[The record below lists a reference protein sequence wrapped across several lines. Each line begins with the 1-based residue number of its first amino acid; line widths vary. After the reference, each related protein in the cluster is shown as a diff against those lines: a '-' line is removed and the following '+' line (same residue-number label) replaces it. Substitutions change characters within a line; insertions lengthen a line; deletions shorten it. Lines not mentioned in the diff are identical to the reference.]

1 MFLTCGMVPAATTMD
16 YKGDF
21 QAGYQEIDG
30 ISLGY
35 LQING
40 TRMFALTQVFSDL
53 FKDIPRAT
61 VSKKMESLKIQSRRC
76 DLKELRTL
84 KAIQSVPMRAVKCS
98 LISKTDLEALCTSC
112 KALAPRKRK
121 RKRKCKRRDPGDLF
135 NRPRLLPPYGASD
148 SAFRASVGASC
159 AKRDALLGGPFAREY
174 EKAAQSLKS
183 YNRSEREQL
192 LAGVLSSYP
201 GDLQLLHSAV
211 RAHGTDPPPGEPDAG
226 RTKRSA
232 CGCLAKE
239 RAPSAPFAG
248 SKRQGT
254 SAGYSSD
261 SDSSG
266 ASSPGSSSDS
276 SEEEDDDEDEE
287 SSCSSE
293 EGSSSGSESSSL
305 CSGDSV
311 QSTRYRQAALPRIPS
326 QPASSP
332 AFPGVAKALRPD
344 PNLLFWA
351 RTLRASTLESFK
363 PVATGASKEPQQEE
377 PEPRLKEKP
386 RNAPTSPVRSSSP
399 REGPQP
405 KNGGFQEAS
414 ESCVQQEE
422 AQEDLSKDSDS
433 LSSREDLRVG
443 EADKAEESDLQN
455 DSKEGLGREAH
466 FDRLIRQSKLW
477 CYAKGFNVDG
487 KGLRKAEH
495 AKGSS
500 SASKAGLFSLVN
512 KPLKGGSDLERNTKR
527 SRIEQAKGRPPKI
540 PRKTTTKKGTIPPC
554 KRLLST
560 TNPAPAR
567 NPFTLAR
574 NPFTLMGTFPCTP
587 ALVIG
592 SDGDLCPASSL
603 CVKDSCTLSKTHPL
617 WTWQLGGSAIPVPPS
632 LKFRGCSL
640 DYL

>member
-1 MFLTCGMVPAATTMD
+1 MLPVAAANTMD
-16 YKGDF
+16 YNGEF

-121 RKRKCKRRDPGDLF
+121 RKKKSKRREPGDLF
-135 NRPRLLPPYGASD
+135 SRPRLLSEYGASD
-148 SAFRASVGASC
+148 SAFRANVGAGC
-159 AKRDALLGGPFAREY
+159 AKRDVLLGDPFARGY
-174 EKAAQSLKS
+174 EKAAPPARG
-183 YNRSEREQL
+183 YPRAVRGHL
-192 LAGVLSSYP
+192 LAGVLGAYP
-201 GDLQLLHSAV
+201 ADLQLLHSAA
-211 RAHGTDPPPGEPDAG
+211 RAHGTGGPRPGEPAAG
-226 RTKRSA
+226 RPKRSA
-232 CGCLAKE
+232 CGCPSKKG
-239 RAPSAPFAG
+239 RSAPFAG

-261 SDSSG
+261 SESSG
-266 ASSPGSSSDS
+266 ASSPATSSDS
-276 SEEEDDDEDEE
+276 SEEDDDEEDDED
-287 SSCSSE
+287 SSCSTD

-311 QSTRYRQAALPRIPS
+311 QSTRYRQAALPRLPPQPTGS
-326 QPASSP
+326 QAL
-332 AFPGVAKALRPD
+332 PGVAKALRPD
-344 PNLLFWA
+344 ANLLFWA
-351 RTLRASTLESFK
+351 RTLRATTLETFV
-363 PVATGASKEPQQEE
+363 PVPPNAPKEPRYEE
-377 PEPRLKEKP
+377 PEPRVRREAGSPPGGCPADPSSPSPPLRNGPFTDASPP
-386 RNAPTSPVRSSSP
+386 RAPDSEEEDLAETASASLGSSSREALSLGAPVKPEGDSTP
-399 REGPQP
+399 REDS
-405 KNGGFQEAS
+405 QEAS
-414 ESCVQQEE
+414 
-422 AQEDLSKDSDS
+422 
-433 LSSREDLRVG
+433 
-443 EADKAEESDLQN
+443 
-455 DSKEGLGREAH
+455 GREAQ

-487 KGLRKAEH
+487 KGLRRAEQ

-500 SASKAGLFSLVN
+500 STPKAGLLGLAN
-512 KPLKGGSDLERNTKR
+512 KPLKGGNDLERNAKR
-527 SRIEQAKGRPPKI
+527 RRAEQERQARGRPPKI
-540 PRKTTTKKGTIPPC
+540 PRKTSKKGASPPC

-560 TNPAPAR
+560 IPAP
-567 NPFTLAR
+567 AR

-587 ALVIG
+587 ALVVG

-603 CVKDSCTLSKTHPL
+603 CVKDSCALAKTHPL
-617 WTWQLGGSAIPVPPS
+617 WTWQLGGNAVPVPPS
-632 LKFRGCSL
+632 LKFRGYGFE
-640 DYL
+640 DV

>member
-1 MFLTCGMVPAATTMD
+1 MFLTCGLVPAAAAAAATMD
-16 YKGDF
+16 YNGDF
-21 QAGYQEIDG
+21 QAGFQEIDG

-98 LISKTDLEALCTSC
+98 LISKTDLEALRTSC

-121 RKRKCKRRDPGDLF
+121 RKRKTKRRDPGDLF
-135 NRPRLLPPYGASD
+135 SRPRLLPAYSASD
-148 SAFRASVGASC
+148 SAFRANVGAGC
-159 AKRDALLGGPFAREY
+159 AKRDALLAGPFSRAY
-174 EKAAQSLKS
+174 EKAAPPAKS
-183 YNRSEREQL
+183 YNRSGRGQL
-192 LAGVLSSYP
+192 LAGVLSAYP

-211 RAHGTDPPPGEPDAG
+211 RAHGTGQPASEPDAG
-226 RTKRSA
+226 RAKRSA
-232 CGCLAKE
+232 CGCLSKKG
-239 RAPSAPFAG
+239 RSASFAS

-266 ASSPGSSSDS
+266 ASSLASSSDS
-276 SEEEDDDEDEE
+276 SEDEDDEDDEDDDD

-311 QSTRYRQAALPRIPS
+311 QSTRYRQAALPRIPP
-326 QPASSP
+326 QPASSQGL
-332 AFPGVAKALRPD
+332 PGVAKALRPD

-363 PVATGASKEPQQEE
+363 PVLASAPKE
-377 PEPRLKEKP
+377 PEPRVKQE
-386 RNAPTSPVRSSSP
+386 ATSSPVSPARPSSP
-399 REGPQP
+399 SDGPQP
-405 KNGGFQEAS
+405 KNGGFREAS
-414 ESCVQQEE
+414 ESYVQER
-422 AQEDLSKDSDS
+422 EDFSKDADS
-433 LSSREDLRVG
+433 LSSREEFHVDQP
-443 EADKAEESDLQN
+443 DKAEEAALQQ
-455 DSKEGLGREAH
+455 DSQEGSGREAQ

-487 KGLRKAEH
+487 KGLRRAEQ

-500 SASKAGLFSLVN
+500 STPKGGLLSLASK
-512 KPLKGGSDLERNTKR
+512 PLEGGSDLERNAKR
-527 SRIEQAKGRPPKI
+527 RRVEQERQARGRPPKI
-540 PRKTTTKKGTIPPC
+540 PRKTTKKGATPPC
-554 KRLLST
+554 KRLLNTS
-560 TNPAPAR
+560 PAPV
-567 NPFTLAR
+567 R

-587 ALVIG
+587 ALVVG

-603 CVKDSCTLSKTHPL
+603 CVKDSCVLSKTHPL
-617 WTWQLGGSAIPVPPS
+617 WTWQLGGNAIPVPPS
-632 LKFRGCSL
+632 LKFRGYSL
-640 DYL
+640 EDF

>member
-1 MFLTCGMVPAATTMD
+1 MVPASAASTMD
-16 YKGDF
+16 YNGDF

-53 FKDIPRAT
+53 FKGIPRAT

-112 KALAPRKRK
+112 KALAPRRRK
-121 RKRKCKRRDPGDLF
+121 RKRKNKRREPGDPF
-135 NRPRLLPPYGASD
+135 NRPRLLPAYSASD
-148 SAFRASVGASC
+148 STFRANVGAGC
-159 AKRDALLGGPFAREY
+159 TKRDALLAAPFSRGY
-174 EKAAQSLKS
+174 EKAAPTPKS
-183 YNRSEREQL
+183 YNRSGRGQL
-192 LAGVLSSYP
+192 LAGVLSAYP
-201 GDLQLLHSAV
+201 SDLQLLHSAV
-211 RAHGTDPPPGEPDAG
+211 RAHGTGQPTSEPDAG
-226 RTKRSA
+226 RTKRST
-232 CGCLAKE
+232 CGCLSKKG
-239 RAPSAPFAG
+239 RSASFAG

-266 ASSPGSSSDS
+266 ASSLASSSDS
-276 SEEEDDDEDEE
+276 SEDEEDDEDDEDDD

-311 QSTRYRQAALPRIPS
+311 QSTRYRQAALPRIPPQS
-326 QPASSP
+326 ASSQ
-332 AFPGVAKALRPD
+332 ALPGVVKGLRPD

-363 PVATGASKEPQQEE
+363 SAPTSAPKEPPREE
-377 PEPRLKEKP
+377 PEHRIKQDA
-386 RNAPTSPVRSSSP
+386 RSSPVSPARPSSP
-399 REGPQP
+399 SEGPQP
-405 KNGGFQEAS
+405 KNGGFREAS
-414 ESCVQQEE
+414 ELCAQER
-422 AQEDLSKDSDS
+422 EDLSKDADS
-433 LSSREDLRVG
+433 LSCKEDLHID
-443 EADKAEESDLQN
+443 EPDKPEKAELQQGAQ
-455 DSKEGLGREAH
+455 EGSGREAQ

-487 KGLRKAEH
+487 KGLRRAEQ

-500 SASKAGLFSLVN
+500 STSKAGLLSLAN
-512 KPLKGGSDLERNTKR
+512 KPLEGGSDLERNAKR
-527 SRIEQAKGRPPKI
+527 RRVEQERQARGRPPKI
-540 PRKTTTKKGTIPPC
+540 PRKTTKKGATPPC
-554 KRLLST
+554 KRLLNTSA
-560 TNPAPAR
+560 API
-567 NPFTLAR
+567 R

-587 ALVIG
+587 ALVVG

-617 WTWQLGGSAIPVPPS
+617 WTWQLGGNAIPVPPS
-632 LKFRGCSL
+632 LKFRGYSL
-640 DYL
+640 EDF

>member
-1 MFLTCGMVPAATTMD
+1 MD
-16 YKGDF
+16 YNGDV

-30 ISLGY
+30 ITLGY

-98 LISKTDLEALCTSC
+98 LISKSDLEALCTSC
-112 KALAPRKRK
+112 KALAPRRRK
-121 RKRKCKRRDPGDLF
+121 RKRKSKRREPGDLF
-135 NRPRLLPPYGASD
+135 DRPRLLPAYSASD

-159 AKRDALLGGPFAREY
+159 AKRDALLGGPFARVY
-174 EKAAQSLKS
+174 EKAAQTPKS
-183 YNRSEREQL
+183 YNRSGRGQL
-192 LAGVLSSYP
+192 LAGVLSAYP

-211 RAHGTDPPPGEPDAG
+211 RAHGIDQPPSEPDAG
-226 RTKRSA
+226 RSKRSA
-232 CGCLAKE
+232 CGCLSKE
-239 RAPSAPFAG
+239 KGPPACSAG

-266 ASSPGSSSDS
+266 ASSPASSSDS
-276 SEEEDDDEDEE
+276 SEEEEDDDEDDED
-287 SSCSSE
+287 SSCSSL

-311 QSTRYRQAALPRIPS
+311 QSTRYRQAALPRIPA
-326 QPASSP
+326 QPGPSP
-332 AFPGVAKALRPD
+332 ALSGVAKALRPD

-363 PVATGASKEPQQEE
+363 PVPTPGAPKELPQEE
-377 PEPRLKEKP
+377 PEPHREQEV
-386 RNAPTSPVRSSSP
+386 RRSPDSPARPSSA
-399 REGPQP
+399 REGPPP
-405 KNGGFQEAS
+405 KNGAFREATTS
-414 ESCVQQEE
+414 RVE
-422 AQEDLSKDSDS
+422 ARENLSKDADS
-433 LSSREDLRVG
+433 LGSKEDLHVG
-443 EADKAEESDLQN
+443 QPEEAEEEEESAPQKG
-455 DSKEGLGREAH
+455 SKEASGREAH

-487 KGLRKAEH
+487 KGLRRAEQ

-500 SASKAGLFSLVN
+500 SASKASLLCLAN
-512 KPLKGGSDLERNTKR
+512 KPLKGGGGGGDLERNPKR
-527 SRIEQAKGRPPKI
+527 SRAEQERQAKGRPPKI
-540 PRKTTTKKGTIPPC
+540 PRKTTKKGAAPLC

-560 TNPAPAR
+560 SPAPAR
-567 NPFTLAR
+567 NT
-574 NPFTLMGTFPCTP
+574 FTLMGTFPCTP
-587 ALVIG
+587 ALVVG

-603 CVKDSCTLSKTHPL
+603 CVKDSCALSKTHPL
-617 WTWQLGGSAIPVPPS
+617 WTWQLGGNAVPVPPS

-640 DYL
+640 EDF

>member
-1 MFLTCGMVPAATTMD
+1 MFLTCGMVPAAATMD
-16 YKGDF
+16 YNGDF

-30 ISLGY
+30 ITLGY

-121 RKRKCKRRDPGDLF
+121 RKRKSKRRDARDLF
-135 NRPRLLPPYGASD
+135 DRPRLLPAYSASD
-148 SAFRASVGASC
+148 SAFRANVGAGC
-159 AKRDALLGGPFAREY
+159 AKRDALLGGPFARAY
-174 EKAAQSLKS
+174 EKDAPLPKS
-183 YNRSEREQL
+183 YNRSSRGQL
-192 LAGVLSSYP
+192 LAGVLSAYP

-211 RAHGTDPPPGEPDAG
+211 RAHGTAQPPSEPDAG
-226 RTKRSA
+226 HTKRSA
-232 CGCLAKE
+232 CGCLTKE
-239 RAPSAPFAG
+239 KGRSASFAG

-266 ASSPGSSSDS
+266 ASCLATSSDS
-276 SEEEDDDEDEE
+276 SEEEDEEDEEE

-326 QPASSP
+326 QPAASQ
-332 AFPGVAKALRPD
+332 ALPGIVKALRPD

-351 RTLRASTLESFK
+351 RTLRASTLETFK
-363 PVATGASKEPQQEE
+363 PVPTIAPKEPLHEDL
-377 PEPRLKEKP
+377 EPRVKQEAK
-386 RNAPTSPVRSSSP
+386 SSP
-399 REGPQP
+399 ASPARPSEGPQP
-405 KNGGFQEAS
+405 KNGGFREAS
-414 ESCVQQEE
+414 KSCVQDR
-422 AQEDLSKDSDS
+422 EDSSKENES
-433 LSSREDLRVG
+433 LNSREQLHVDQP
-443 EADKAEESDLQN
+443 DKAEESGLQQ
-455 DSKEGLGREAH
+455 DSKEGSGREAQ

-477 CYAKGFNVDG
+477 CYAKGFSMDG
-487 KGLRKAEH
+487 KGLRRVEQ
-495 AKGSS
+495 AKGSFS
-500 SASKAGLFSLVN
+500 TSKAGFLSLAN
-512 KPLKGGSDLERNTKR
+512 KPLKSGSDLERNGKR
-527 SRIEQAKGRPPKI
+527 RRTEQERQAKGRPPKL
-540 PRKTTTKKGTIPPC
+540 PRKTTKKGPTLPC
-554 KRLLST
+554 KRLLNTSL
-560 TNPAPAR
+560 APTR
-567 NPFTLAR
+567 H
-574 NPFTLMGTFPCTP
+574 PFTLMGTFPCTP
-587 ALVIG
+587 ALVVG

-603 CVKDSCTLSKTHPL
+603 CVKDSCALSKTHPL
-617 WTWQLGGSAIPVPPS
+617 WTWQLGGNAIPMPPS
-632 LKFRGCSL
+632 LKFRGYRL
-640 DYL
+640 EDF

>member
-1 MFLTCGMVPAATTMD
+1 MFLTCGMAPAAATVD
-16 YKGDF
+16 YNGDF

-30 ISLGY
+30 ITLGY

-84 KAIQSVPMRAVKCS
+84 KAIQSVPTRAVKCS
-98 LISKTDLEALCTSC
+98 LISKADLEALCTSC

-121 RKRKCKRRDPGDLF
+121 RKRKSKRREAGDLF
-135 NRPRLLPPYGASD
+135 NRPRLLPAYSAADG
-148 SAFRASVGASC
+148 AFRANVGAGC
-159 AKRDALLGGPFAREY
+159 AKRDALLGAPFARGY
-174 EKAAQSLKS
+174 EKAAPLPKS
-183 YNRSEREQL
+183 YSRSGREQL
-192 LAGVLSSYP
+192 LAGVLSAYP

-211 RAHGTDPPPGEPDAG
+211 RAHGTSQAPGEAEAG

-232 CGCLAKE
+232 CGCLGKE
-239 RAPSAPFAG
+239 KGRSASFAG
-248 SKRQGT
+248 PKRQGT

-266 ASSPGSSSDS
+266 ASSAASSSDS
-276 SEEEDDDEDEE
+276 SEEDDEEDDDDEE

-311 QSTRYRQAALPRIPS
+311 QSTRYRQAALPRIPP
-326 QPASSP
+326 QAASPQALS
-332 AFPGVAKALRPD
+332 GVTKALRPD

-363 PVATGASKEPQQEE
+363 PAPTIAPKVPPRED
-377 PEPRLKEKP
+377 PEPRVKQEA
-386 RNAPTSPVRSSSP
+386 RSSPVFPARPSSP
-399 REGPQP
+399 SEGPQP
-405 KNGGFQEAS
+405 KGGFREAS
-414 ESCVQQEE
+414 ESCAPER
-422 AQEDLSKDSDS
+422 EDFSKDADF
-433 LSSREDLRVG
+433 LCSREDLHVG
-443 EADKAEESDLQN
+443 EPDKAEESALHQ
-455 DSKEGLGREAH
+455 DSKEGSGREAQ

-487 KGLRKAEH
+487 KGLRRAEQ

-500 SASKAGLFSLVN
+500 SASRAGLLSLA
-512 KPLKGGSDLERNTKR
+512 KSGSDLERNAKR
-527 SRIEQAKGRPPKI
+527 RRAEQERQAKGRPPKI
-540 PRKTTTKKGTIPPC
+540 SRKTTKKGATPPC
-554 KRLLST
+554 KRLLHTS
-560 TNPAPAR
+560 PAPAR
-567 NPFTLAR
+567 NPFS
-574 NPFTLMGTFPCTP
+574 LMGTFPCTP
-587 ALVIG
+587 ALVVG

-603 CVKDSCTLSKTHPL
+603 CVKDSCALSKTHPL
-617 WTWQLGGSAIPVPPS
+617 WTWQLGGNAIPVPPS
-632 LKFRGCSL
+632 LKFRGYRL
-640 DYL
+640 EEF